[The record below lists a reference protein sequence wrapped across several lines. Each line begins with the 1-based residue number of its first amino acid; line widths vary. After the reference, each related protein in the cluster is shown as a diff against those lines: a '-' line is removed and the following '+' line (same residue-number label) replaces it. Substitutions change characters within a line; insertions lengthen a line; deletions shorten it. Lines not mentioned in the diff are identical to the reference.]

1 MICLSLV
8 LVLVANQLAD
18 VEAEVDIPSTASIGR
33 SLLST
38 FDDQDEEEL
47 ESELQLKKML
57 SYVTPLMSIFVR
69 KRRSV
74 RSTEEDDGEFVEEA
88 RAGRGGKRQPSM
100 PPADRSGYGDY
111 GSASSYG
118 GGGGYGG
125 GCCNQKDDLLPILA
139 LTALSLLLLYLI
151 AIATTT
157 TTKSS
162 GRKRRSNNDNEIDE
176 NDTQEIELLDAPTWM
191 SMVEELWNE
200 ETEDACTLK
209 ALCRMNR
216 LALDAPGSTG
226 IAVSISSLP
235 LSYLLHRKYDHGFM
249 SYLDA
254 SLMGRNGLNC
264 TSLYSS
270 CPRLN

>member
-1 MICLSLV
+1 MLQWPATCCGLRGTGRLFQLFCNHRRAQDRQFVRLSKMNHFSSVYTVCLSLA
-8 LVLVANQLAD
+8 LALIVANQLAD
-18 VEAEVDIPSTASIGR
+18 VAVQAQVDDINSNSVSIGR

-38 FDDQDEEEL
+38 FDDDVEEEL

-74 RSTEEDDGEFVEEA
+74 RSTEDGHEDDGEFVEEA

-100 PPADRSGYGDY
+100 PPSDRTGYGDY

-118 GGGGYGG
+118 GGGGSYGG

-157 TTKSS
+157 TTISA
-162 GRKRRSNNDNEIDE
+162 GRKRRSKDDNEIDE
-176 NDTQEIELLDAPTWM
+176 NDTQEI
-191 SMVEELWNE
+191 
-200 ETEDACTLK
+200 
-209 ALCRMNR
+209 
-216 LALDAPGSTG
+216 
-226 IAVSISSLP
+226 
-235 LSYLLHRKYDHGFM
+235 
-249 SYLDA
+249 
-254 SLMGRNGLNC
+254 GRTN
-264 TSLYSS
+264 
-270 CPRLN
+270 